1 MELGLGGLSALS
13 HCPWPRRQEPMPGLI
28 SARGQPLLEVL
39 PPQAHL
45 GALFL
50 PEAPLGLSAQ
60 PALWPTLAALALL
73 SSVAEASLGPAP
85 RSPGPREGPAPVLAS
100 PAGHLPGGRT
110 ARWCSG
116 RARRPPPQPSRP
128 APPPPAPP
136 SAPPRGSRAA
146 RAGGPGSHV
155 RAAGARG
162 CRLRSQ
168 LVPVR
173 ALGLG
178 HRSDELVRFRF
189 CSGSCRRARSPHD
202 LSLASLLGAGALRP
216 PPGSRPVSQPC
227 CRPTRYEAVSFMDVN
242 STWRTVDRLSA
253 TACGCLG

>member
-1 MELGLGGLSALS
+1 MEPGCGSPSVLP
-13 HCPWPRRQEPMPGLI
+13 HWPPPRR
-28 SARGQPLLEVL
+28 
-39 PPQAHL
+39 
-45 GALFL
+45 
-50 PEAPLGLSAQ
+50 Q

-73 SSVAEASLGPAP
+73 SSVAQASLGPAP
-85 RSPGPREGPAPVLAS
+85 RSPAPRLGPAPA
-100 PAGHLPGGRT
+100 PAPPTGHLPGGRA
-110 ARWCSG
+110 ARTCGG
-116 RARRPPPQPSRP
+116 RARRPSPQPPRP
-128 APPPPAPP
+128 APLPPAPSP
-136 SAPPRGSRAA
+136 ALARGGRAA
-146 RAGGPGSHV
+146 RAGGRDG
-155 RAAGARG
+155 RASRGGRARTAGARG

-178 HRSDELVRFRF
+178 HSSDELVRFRF

>member
-1 MELGLGGLSALS
+1 MKPPRTGPSVLPLW
-13 HCPWPRRQEPMPGLI
+13 PWHRRQ
-28 SARGQPLLEVL
+28 
-39 PPQAHL
+39 
-45 GALFL
+45 ALRRL
-50 PEAPLGLSAQ
+50 CAQ
-60 PALWPTLAALALL
+60 PVLWPTLAALALL
-73 SSVAEASLGPAP
+73 SSVAEGEASLGPAP
-85 RSPGPREGPAPVLAS
+85 HSPAPREGPAPVPAP
-100 PAGHLPGGRT
+100 PAGPLPGGRA
-110 ARWCSG
+110 ARPCGG
-116 RARRPPPQPSRP
+116 RARRPPPPPPRP
-128 APPPPAPP
+128 APPPPAP
-136 SAPPRGSRAA
+136 APPRGARAA
-146 RAGGPGSHV
+146 RAGGQGS
-155 RAAGARG
+155 RARATGARG

-202 LSLASLLGAGALRP
+202 LSLARLLDAGALRP

>member
-13 HCPWPRRQEPMPGLI
+13 HCPWPRRQ
-28 SARGQPLLEVL
+28 
-39 PPQAHL
+39 
-45 GALFL
+45 
-50 PEAPLGLSAQ
+50 

-73 SSVAEASLGPAP
+73 ISVAEASLGPAP
-85 RSPGPREGPAPVLAS
+85 PSPAPREGPAPVLAP
-100 PAGHLPGGRT
+100 PAGHLPGGST

-116 RARRPPPQPSRP
+116 RARRPPPQPSSSR
-128 APPPPAPP
+128 AAPPAPHL
-136 SAPPRGSRAA
+136 SSRGAA
-146 RAGGPGSHV
+146 QRGAGGPGS
-155 RAAGARG
+155 RPRRGGRGAAAG
-162 CRLRSQ
+162 SQ

-173 ALGLG
+173 ALGGLG

-216 PPGSRPVSQPC
+216 PPGSRPISQPC

>member
-1 MELGLGGLSALS
+1 MESGCGSPS
-13 HCPWPRRQEPMPGLI
+13 
-28 SARGQPLLEVL
+28 VL
-39 PPQAHL
+39 PPWPQ
-45 GALFL
+45 
-50 PEAPLGLSAQ
+50 PRRQ
-60 PALWPTLAALALL
+60 PALWPALAALALL

-85 RSPGPREGPAPVLAS
+85 RSPAPRLGPAPA
-100 PAGHLPGGRT
+100 PAPPTGHLPGGRA
-110 ARWCSG
+110 ARTCGG
-116 RARRPPPQPSRP
+116 RARRPPPPPRA
-128 APPPPAPP
+128 APPPPAPSPAP
-136 SAPPRGSRAA
+136 SRGGRAA
-146 RAGGPGSHV
+146 RAGGRGG
-155 RAAGARG
+155 RAGARG

-178 HRSDELVRFRF
+178 HSSDELVRFRF
-189 CSGSCRRARSPHD
+189 CSGSCRRARSAHD

-216 PPGSRPVSQPC
+216 PPGSRPASQPC

>member
-1 MELGLGGLSALS
+1 MELGLRAPSALP
-13 HCPWPRRQEPMPGLI
+13 HCPRSRQ
-28 SARGQPLLEVL
+28 R
-39 PPQAHL
+39 
-45 GALFL
+45 
-50 PEAPLGLSAQ
+50 
-60 PALWPTLAALALL
+60 PALWPALAALALL
-73 SSVAEASLGPAP
+73 SSIAEASLGPTP
-85 RSPGPREGPAPVLAS
+85 RSSATREGPAPVLAP
-100 PAGHLPGGRT
+100 PAGHLPGGRMS
-110 ARWCSG
+110 RLCGG
-116 RARRPPPQPSRP
+116 RARRSQLQPPRP
-128 APPPPAPP
+128 APPPPAPSP
-136 SAPPRGSRAA
+136 APPRGVRAA
-146 RAGGPGSHV
+146 RAGGRGSRA

-168 LVPVR
+168 LVPVH

-178 HRSDELVRFRF
+178 HSSDELVRFRF

>member
-1 MELGLGGLSALS
+1 MEPGPGGPSELP
-13 HCPWPRRQEPMPGLI
+13 HWPRR
-28 SARGQPLLEVL
+28 RR
-39 PPQAHL
+39 
-45 GALFL
+45 
-50 PEAPLGLSAQ
+50 Q

-85 RSPGPREGPAPVLAS
+85 RSPATREGPAPAAA
-100 PAGHLPGGRT
+100 PPTGHLPGGRA
-110 ARWCSG
+110 ARVCGG
-116 RARRPPPQPSRP
+116 RAPRPPPQPPRP
-128 APPPPAPP
+128 APPPPAPCRGDRAVRAGARGGHG
-136 SAPPRGSRAA
+136 SRGSRA
-146 RAGGPGSHV
+146 

-242 STWRTVDRLSA
+242 STWRTVERLSA

>member
-1 MELGLGGLSALS
+1 MEPGCGSPSVLP
-13 HCPWPRRQEPMPGLI
+13 HCPQPRR
-28 SARGQPLLEVL
+28 
-39 PPQAHL
+39 
-45 GALFL
+45 
-50 PEAPLGLSAQ
+50 Q

-85 RSPGPREGPAPVLAS
+85 RSPARRLGPAPG
-100 PAGHLPGGRT
+100 PAPPTGHLPGGRA
-110 ARWCSG
+110 ARTCSG
-116 RARRPPPQPSRP
+116 R
-128 APPPPAPP
+128 
-136 SAPPRGSRAA
+136 SRA
-146 RAGGPGSHV
+146 RT
-155 RAAGARG
+155 AGARG

-178 HRSDELVRFRF
+178 HSSDELVRFRF

>member
-1 MELGLGGLSALS
+1 MFIEMELGFGDHTAWRP
-13 HCPWPRRQEPMPGLI
+13 HCPWPNR
-28 SARGQPLLEVL
+28 
-39 PPQAHL
+39 
-45 GALFL
+45 
-50 PEAPLGLSAQ
+50 Q

-73 SSVAEASLGPAP
+73 SSVTEASLDPAP
-85 RSPGPREGPAPVLAS
+85 RSPAAREGPAPVLA
-100 PAGHLPGGRT
+100 PPTGPLPGGRSAHWCGS
-110 ARWCSG
+110 ART
-116 RARRPPPQPSRP
+116 RRPPPRSPQP
-128 APPPPAPP
+128 APPPPE
-136 SAPPRGSRAA
+136 SPPRSLPAAPREGRAA
-146 RAGGPGSHV
+146 RAEPREGRPA
-155 RAAGARG
+155 AAGARS

-178 HRSDELVRFRF
+178 HSSDELVRFRF

-202 LSLASLLGAGALRP
+202 LSLASLLDAGALRP
-216 PPGSRPVSQPC
+216 PPGSRPLSQPC

>member
-13 HCPWPRRQEPMPGLI
+13 HCPWPRR
-28 SARGQPLLEVL
+28 
-39 PPQAHL
+39 
-45 GALFL
+45 
-50 PEAPLGLSAQ
+50 Q

-85 RSPGPREGPAPVLAS
+85 PALPPRRPRACLGA

-116 RARRPPPQPSRP
+116 RARRPPSQPSRP

-136 SAPPRGSRAA
+136 SPPSGRG
-146 RAGGPGSHV
+146 
-155 RAAGARG
+155 GAG

-216 PPGSRPVSQPC
+216 PPGSRPISQPC

>member
-1 MELGLGGLSALS
+1 MELGLGGSSALFP
-13 HCPWPRRQEPMPGLI
+13 CLVPRR
-28 SARGQPLLEVL
+28 
-39 PPQAHL
+39 
-45 GALFL
+45 
-50 PEAPLGLSAQ
+50 Q

-73 SSVAEASLGPAP
+73 SSVSEASLGPAP
-85 RSPGPREGPAPVLAS
+85 RESPAPVLA
-100 PAGHLPGGRT
+100 PPTGHLPVGEMVMCHSQRLI
-110 ARWCSG
+110 
-116 RARRPPPQPSRP
+116 RPQPPQP

-136 SAPPRGSRAA
+136 PPPPPPAPPREGRAARAEARGSRAQ
-146 RAGGPGSHV
+146 
-155 RAAGARG
+155 AAGSKG

-178 HRSDELVRFRF
+178 HSSDELVRFRF

>member
-1 MELGLGGLSALS
+1 MEPGRGSPSVLPL
-13 HCPWPRRQEPMPGLI
+13 WPRPR
-28 SARGQPLLEVL
+28 R
-39 PPQAHL
+39 
-45 GALFL
+45 
-50 PEAPLGLSAQ
+50 Q

-73 SSVAEASLGPAP
+73 SSIAEGEASLGPAP
-85 RSPGPREGPAPVLAS
+85 SSPVPREGPV
-100 PAGHLPGGRT
+100 PA
-110 ARWCSG
+110 
-116 RARRPPPQPSRP
+116 P
-128 APPPPAPP
+128 APP
-136 SAPPRGSRAA
+136 
-146 RAGGPGSHV
+146 
-155 RAAGARG
+155 

-178 HRSDELVRFRF
+178 HHSDELVRFRF

>member
-1 MELGLGGLSALS
+1 MELGLGGPTVLPY
-13 HCPWPRRQEPMPGLI
+13 CPWPRP
-28 SARGQPLLEVL
+28 
-39 PPQAHL
+39 
-45 GALFL
+45 
-50 PEAPLGLSAQ
+50 Q

-73 SSVAEASLGPAP
+73 SSVTESSLGPEA
-85 RSPGPREGPAPVLAS
+85 RSSATREGPAPVLA
-100 PAGHLPGGRT
+100 PPTGHLPGGRL
-110 ARWCSG
+110 AHMCGG
-116 RARRPPPQPSRP
+116 RTRRPPPQPSRP
-128 APPPPAPP
+128 APLPVSPSLPASPRGGRT
-136 SAPPRGSRAA
+136 ARGGARGSRA
-146 RAGGPGSHV
+146 

-178 HRSDELVRFRF
+178 HSSDELVRFRF

-202 LSLASLLGAGALRP
+202 LSLASLLGAGVLRP
-216 PPGSRPVSQPC
+216 PPGSWPVTQPC
-227 CRPTRYEAVSFMDVN
+227 CRPTHYEAVSFMDVN

>member
-1 MELGLGGLSALS
+1 MEPGRGGPSVLPLRAG
-13 HCPWPRRQEPMPGLI
+13 PRR
-28 SARGQPLLEVL
+28 
-39 PPQAHL
+39 
-45 GALFL
+45 
-50 PEAPLGLSAQ
+50 Q

-73 SSVAEASLGPAP
+73 SSVAEGEASLGPAP
-85 RSPGPREGPAPVLAS
+85 RSPVPREGP
-100 PAGHLPGGRT
+100 T
-110 ARWCSG
+110 
-116 RARRPPPQPSRP
+116 P
-128 APPPPAPP
+128 AP
-136 SAPPRGSRAA
+136 
-146 RAGGPGSHV
+146 
-155 RAAGARG
+155 
-162 CRLRSQ
+162 

-202 LSLASLLGAGALRP
+202 LSLANLLHAGALRP

-227 CRPTRYEAVSFMDVN
+227 CRPTSYEAISFMDVN

>member
-1 MELGLGGLSALS
+1 MELGLGGLSVPS
-13 HCPWPRRQEPMPGLI
+13 HCPWPRR
-28 SARGQPLLEVL
+28 
-39 PPQAHL
+39 
-45 GALFL
+45 
-50 PEAPLGLSAQ
+50 Q

-85 RSPGPREGPAPVLAS
+85 RSPATREGPAPVLA
-100 PAGHLPGGRT
+100 PLAGHLLGGRT
-110 ARWCSG
+110 ASLCGG
-116 RARRPPPQPSRP
+116 RARRPPPPQHPGP
-128 APPPPAPP
+128 APAPPAPP
-136 SAPPRGSRAA
+136 SAPPRGGRAA
-146 RAGGPGSHV
+146 RAGGRDSSA

-178 HRSDELVRFRF
+178 HSSDELVRFRF

>member
-1 MELGLGGLSALS
+1 MEPGRGGLSVL
-13 HCPWPRRQEPMPGLI
+13 PLWPRTRRQGRGADWGWPGNP
-28 SARGQPLLEVL
+28 RV
-39 PPQAHL
+39 
-45 GALFL
+45 
-50 PEAPLGLSAQ
+50 
-60 PALWPTLAALALL
+60 T
-73 SSVAEASLGPAP
+73 AS
-85 RSPGPREGPAPVLAS
+85 RSRGPRGPS
-100 PAGHLPGGRT
+100 RAGK
-110 ARWCSG
+110 S
-116 RARRPPPQPSRP
+116 RRPP
-128 APPPPAPP
+128 PPPPAPAP
-136 SAPPRGSRAA
+136 SPRPPRGPRSGAGGRDRPGAWGAA
-146 RAGGPGSHV
+146 RGPRG
-155 RAAGARG
+155 RRG

>member
-1 MELGLGGLSALS
+1 MEPGHGGPSVLS
-13 HCPWPRRQEPMPGLI
+13 HWPQPGRQP
-28 SARGQPLLEVL
+28 V
-39 PPQAHL
+39 
-45 GALFL
+45 
-50 PEAPLGLSAQ
+50 
-60 PALWPTLAALALL
+60 LWPTLAALALL
-73 SSVAEASLGPAP
+73 SSVAKASVGPAP
-85 RSPGPREGPAPVLAS
+85 RSPATREGSAQAPAP
-100 PAGHLPGGRT
+100 PAGHLQGR
-110 ARWCSG
+110 G
-116 RARRPPPQPSRP
+116 
-128 APPPPAPP
+128 
-136 SAPPRGSRAA
+136 PRGPFVRRKSPATAAPARAHSARALALPRERAA
-146 RAGGPGSHV
+146 RAGGWSGRASWGSRA

-178 HRSDELVRFRF
+178 HSSDELVRFRF
-189 CSGSCRRARSPHD
+189 CSGSCRRSRSPHD

>member
-1 MELGLGGLSALS
+1 MEPGCGSLSVLP
-13 HCPWPRRQEPMPGLI
+13 HWPPPRR
-28 SARGQPLLEVL
+28 
-39 PPQAHL
+39 
-45 GALFL
+45 
-50 PEAPLGLSAQ
+50 Q
-60 PALWPTLAALALL
+60 PALWPTLATLALL
-73 SSVAEASLGPAP
+73 SSVAEASLGPPP
-85 RSPGPREGPAPVLAS
+85 RSPAPRLGPAPA
-100 PAGHLPGGRT
+100 PAPPTGHLPGGRT
-110 ARWCSG
+110 CGG
-116 RARRPPPQPSRP
+116 RARRSSAQPPRP
-128 APPPPAPP
+128 APLPPAPSP
-136 SAPPRGSRAA
+136 ALASGGRAA
-146 RAGGPGSHV
+146 RAGGLDGRASRGS
-155 RAAGARG
+155 RARTAGARG

-178 HRSDELVRFRF
+178 HSSDELVRFRF

>member
-1 MELGLGGLSALS
+1 METGCGSPPVLP
-13 HCPWPRRQEPMPGLI
+13 HWPQPRR
-28 SARGQPLLEVL
+28 
-39 PPQAHL
+39 
-45 GALFL
+45 
-50 PEAPLGLSAQ
+50 Q

-85 RSPGPREGPAPVLAS
+85 RSPAPRLGPAPAPAPS
-100 PAGHLPGGRT
+100 TGPPAG
-110 ARWCSG
+110 
-116 RARRPPPQPSRP
+116 
-128 APPPPAPP
+128 
-136 SAPPRGSRAA
+136 
-146 RAGGPGSHV
+146 
-155 RAAGARG
+155 
-162 CRLRSQ
+162 
-168 LVPVR
+168 
-173 ALGLG
+173 LGLG
-178 HRSDELVRFRF
+178 HSSDELVRFRF